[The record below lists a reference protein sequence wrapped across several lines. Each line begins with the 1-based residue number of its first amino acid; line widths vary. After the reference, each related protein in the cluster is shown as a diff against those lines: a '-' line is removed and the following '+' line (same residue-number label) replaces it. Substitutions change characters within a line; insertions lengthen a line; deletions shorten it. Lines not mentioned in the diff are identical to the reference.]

1 MEERY
6 RGNHDDVA
14 RNKQVGNKQP
24 QLTTASTLNIS
35 TREVSSDPL
44 RLVTVGGTC
53 RKIISSAPF
62 GNDAVWDVLLWDWM
76 GWVGVMSGRELY
88 YELSVG

>member
-24 QLTTASTLNIS
+24 QFTTPSALNIS

-44 RLVTVGGTC
+44 RLVTVVGIR
-53 RKIISSAPF
+53 RKIVSSAPI
-62 GNDAVWDVLLWDWM
+62 GNNAV
-76 GWVGVMSGRELY
+76 
-88 YELSVG
+88 